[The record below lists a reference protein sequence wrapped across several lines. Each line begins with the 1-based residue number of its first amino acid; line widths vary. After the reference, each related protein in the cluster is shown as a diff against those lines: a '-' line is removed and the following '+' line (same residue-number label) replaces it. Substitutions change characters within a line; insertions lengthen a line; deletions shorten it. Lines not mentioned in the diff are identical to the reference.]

1 MAEKDTI
8 SKTLESYADV
18 FADIINGFL
27 FNGEQIVLP
36 EELTPADTFS
46 QYKAD
51 GQVRPQERDVSKYW
65 RRCSINIAFLGIENQ
80 SDPYKYMPMR
90 GINYDAAAYRKQLN
104 EKGDKHCEGLYHPVI
119 TLVLYFGD
127 KPWNY
132 GTQLYDCLDIP
143 KELTPY
149 VSDYR
154 INLIDLHKLTS
165 KDKLKFRS
173 DFRHIVEYYAARN
186 KNEDYLSSG
195 AKLDHPQEI
204 VDFFK
209 VFRKDNRFS
218 VALDEIKQEREGDI
232 TMCEIIDKIEKRGEA
247 KGRLDTLI
255 ELVRSGDLSIEKA
268 AEKLGISVEEFK
280 ELMT

>member
-1 MAEKDTI
+1 MSEKDTI

-104 EKGDKHCEGLYHPVI
+104 EKGDKHCDGLYHPVI
-119 TLVLYFGD
+119 TLVLYLEISRGIMAHSF
-127 KPWNY
+127 
-132 GTQLYDCLDIP
+132 T
-143 KELTPY
+143 
-149 VSDYR
+149 
-154 INLIDLHKLTS
+154 
-165 KDKLKFRS
+165 
-173 DFRHIVEYYAARN
+173 IVW
-186 KNEDYLSSG
+186 
-195 AKLDHPQEI
+195 I
-204 VDFFK
+204 
-209 VFRKDNRFS
+209 FRKG
-218 VALDEIKQEREGDI
+218 L
-232 TMCEIIDKIEKRGEA
+232 
-247 KGRLDTLI
+247 RLMSATTGSISLI
-255 ELVRSGDLSIEKA
+255 CISLQVR
-268 AEKLGISVEEFK
+268 IS
-280 ELMT
+280 